1 MDLIL
6 LGMMSGI
13 GTTMVLIGLNSW
25 KDLEAKPEAAL
36 RAVAKAIE
44 TDPVRIINL
53 LDIAAEDIIKPESL
67 DSPVGY
73 ARALIEEI
81 INGKLKYWIVP
92 DDFANRAEGEQ
103 PINYSL
109 ANRQRDAIRHTIW
122 FKSVADNLRQGPT
135 SVANVVAALRS
146 AADRVKA
153 AGGMM
158 PRPPGWGLSDMGWY
172 ESGVDTFNDVV
183 WDTSPILS
191 PSLNSSWHTDPRSN
205 LLLAK
210 SSTMTPL
217 QKRERDAIINWNAE
231 VSVYIKMC
239 ELGWIYEL
247 NDISQKIR
255 PNCTYSGNKSSDFTA
270 WLAQWMSGTLNSN
283 GSSSSSS
290 STSSRVVSYRKK
302 QMTPYNNF

>member
-6 LGMMSGI
+6 LGALSAI
-13 GTTMVLIGLNSW
+13 TTGAVLIGLNSW
-25 KDLEAKPEAAL
+25 KDLEANPEAAL
-36 RAVAKAIE
+36 RAAANAIE
-44 TDPVRIINL
+44 TDPARIINL
-53 LDIAAEDIIKPESL
+53 LDIAAEDIIKPEFL
-67 DSPVGY
+67 DSPIGY

-81 INGKLKYWIVP
+81 INGKLQHWIVP
-92 DDFANRAEGEQ
+92 DNFANRAEGEEGD
-103 PINYSL
+103 P
-109 ANRQRDAIRHTIW
+109 RDAIRHTIW

-135 SVANVVAALRS
+135 SIANVVAALRS

-158 PRPPGWGLSDMGWY
+158 PRPPNNILSYIGWY
-172 ESGVDTFNDVV
+172 ESGVDTFNDVI

-191 PSLNSSWHTDPRSN
+191 PSLNSSWYTDPRSN

-217 QKRERDAIINWNAE
+217 QKRERDAIINWNTQ

-247 NDISQKIR
+247 NDITQKIR
-255 PNCTYSGNKSSDFTA
+255 PNCTYSGNKSSDFTL
-270 WLAQWMSGTLNSN
+270 WLAQWMSGTLYSD
-283 GSSSSSS
+283 GFSSSS

>member
-6 LGMMSGI
+6 LGMISGI
-13 GTTMVLIGLNSW
+13 GTTMILIGLNSW
-25 KDLEAKPEAAL
+25 ADLEANPEAAL
-36 RAVAKAIE
+36 RAAANAIE
-44 TDPVRIINL
+44 TDPARIISL
-53 LDIAAEDIIKPESL
+53 LDIGAEDIIKPEFL
-67 DSPVGY
+67 DSPIGY

-81 INGKLKYWIVP
+81 INGKLKDWIVP
-92 DDFANRAEGEQ
+92 DNFANRAEGEQ
-103 PINYSL
+103 PVNYSL
-109 ANRQRDAIRHTIW
+109 TSRQYDAIRHTIW

-158 PRPPGWGLSDMGWY
+158 PRPPTNMLSSIGWY
-172 ESGVDTFNDVV
+172 ESGVDTFNDVI

-191 PSLNSSWHTDPRSN
+191 PSLNSSWYTDPRSN

-217 QKRERDAIINWNAE
+217 QKRERDAIINWNTQ

-247 NDISQKIR
+247 NDITQKIR

-270 WLAQWMSGTLNSN
+270 WRAQWMSGTLYSD
-283 GSSSSSS
+283 GFSSSS